1 LTKIRQSAL
10 LSLIIF
16 IFAPNYLQVKKN
28 AMKKNMGMA
37 DRIIRIVIA
46 LVVIA
51 LYAFGKIPGVLGIV
65 LIIVS
70 GIFILTSMISICP
83 LYIPLKINTRGK
95 KE

>member
-1 LTKIRQSAL
+1 
-10 LSLIIF
+10 
-16 IFAPNYLQVKKN
+16 
-28 AMKKNMGMA
+28 MKKNMGMA